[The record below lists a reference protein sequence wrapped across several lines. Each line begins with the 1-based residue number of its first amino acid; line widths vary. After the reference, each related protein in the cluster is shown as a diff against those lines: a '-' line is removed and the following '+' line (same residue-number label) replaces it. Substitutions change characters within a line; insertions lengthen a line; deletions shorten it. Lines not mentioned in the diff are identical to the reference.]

1 MTPQNP
7 PSFIMLADLRKA
19 AFDHGY
25 RLEQGLSDGWFKF
38 TSTTAKGALWLA
50 AAANTGPFYL
60 ALDHPA
66 VAAILPPSMTAGPG
80 LTRQTYPTLTALYQ
94 TLAQIYTL
102 AATLPDDPVAAFEA
116 ATQNL
121 PTTTEAERL
130 TIRRIGQDIF
140 RDRLMTHWNARCPLT
155 GITDAALLRAS
166 HIKPWKD
173 CTTTAERLDVYNGL
187 LLSAL
192 WDAAFDKG
200 LVSFDN
206 HGAPIFSPHL
216 SSAARTALLWTA
228 PIPLCP
234 AHRDQLIW
242 HRDVEFKT

>member
-1 MTPQNP
+1 M
-7 PSFIMLADLRKA
+7 
-19 AFDHGY
+19 
-25 RLEQGLSDGWFKF
+25 ELSDI
-38 TSTTAKGALWLA
+38 S
-50 AAANTGPFYL
+50 
-60 ALDHPA
+60 
-66 VAAILPPSMTAGPG
+66 
-80 LTRQTYPTLTALYQ
+80 R
-94 TLAQIYTL
+94 
-102 AATLPDDPVAAFEA
+102 
-116 ATQNL
+116 
-121 PTTTEAERL
+121 
-130 TIRRIGQDIF
+130 TIQ
-140 RDRLMTHWNARCPLT
+140 
-155 GITDAALLRAS
+155 TDAALLRAS